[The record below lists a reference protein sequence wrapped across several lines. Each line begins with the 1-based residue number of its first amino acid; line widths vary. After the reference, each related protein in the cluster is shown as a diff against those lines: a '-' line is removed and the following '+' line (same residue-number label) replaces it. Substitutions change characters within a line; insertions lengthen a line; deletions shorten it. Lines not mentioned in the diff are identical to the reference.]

1 MRVRSVLLRK
11 ISMIGLVCGM
21 FIFPGCSQKDI
32 SNEYV
37 KLGNYKGIEISK
49 GEPETISEE
58 RVENQ
63 LSMNA
68 GFDQELYVDTKRKT
82 VKDSDRIII
91 DLTEKINGEEI
102 TTQDMNVPVGSEHL
116 AEGFREQVKGHSV
129 GDTFEVDGIYT
140 VTIKSIQEVNPS
152 FQEEKARI
160 REEMEKEAQEAWLQ
174 EQFQQIESY
183 LLEHTEV
190 IKKPE
195 ESQEVIDIILQAIA
209 KKEKLELTDEKFTKK
224 GYEYGGDDKEQ
235 DMGAGLNEK
244 EQEIALQNEVVI
256 EWLLKNA
263 KEKK

>member
-1 MRVRSVLLRK
+1 MRVSSVLLRK
-11 ISMIGLVCGM
+11 ISMVGLVCGL
-21 FIFPGCSQKDI
+21 FIFPGCNQKDI

-37 KLGNYKGIEISK
+37 KLGNYKGIEINK

-63 LSMNA
+63 FSMNA

-160 REEMEKEAQEAWLQ
+160 REEMEKEAQETWRQ

-195 ESQEVIDIILQAIA
+195 EGQEVIDIILEAIA
-209 KKEKLELTDEKFTKK
+209 KKEKLELTDEKYTKK
-224 GYEYGGDDKEQ
+224 AYEYGGNDEEQ
-235 DMGAGLNEK
+235 AMGAGLNEK
-244 EQEIALQNEVVI
+244 EQKIALQNEVVM

>member
-58 RVENQ
+58 RVEN
-63 LSMNA
+63 LFSMNA
-68 GFDQELYVDTKRKT
+68 GFDQELYVDTKRKK
-82 VKDSDRIII
+82 VKDGDRIII

-102 TTQDMNVPVGSEHL
+102 TRQDMNVPVGSEHL

-140 VTIKSIQEVNPS
+140 VTIKSILEVNPS

-160 REEMEKEAQEAWLQ
+160 REEMEKEAQETWRQ

-190 IKKPE
+190 IKEPE
-195 ESQEVIDIILQAIA
+195 EGQEVIDLILGAIA
-209 KKEKLELTDEKFTKK
+209 KKEKLELTDEKFTNKA
-224 GYEYGGDDKEQ
+224 YEYGGDDKER
-235 DMGAGLNEK
+235 DMGARLNEK
-244 EQEIALQNEVVI
+244 EQEIALQNEVVM

-263 KEKK
+263 KDKK

>member
-1 MRVRSVLLRK
+1 MRVSSVLLRK
-11 ISMIGLVCGM
+11 ISMVGLVCGL

-49 GEPETISEE
+49 GELETISEE

-63 LSMNA
+63 FSMNA

-82 VKDSDRIII
+82 VKDGDRIII

-102 TTQDMNVPVGSEHL
+102 TRQDMNVPVGSEHL

-129 GDTFEVDGIYT
+129 GDTFEVDGLYT

-152 FQEEKARI
+152 LQEEKAKI
-160 REEMEKEAQEAWLQ
+160 REGLEKEAQETWRQ
-174 EQFQQIESY
+174 KQFQQIESY

-195 ESQEVIDIILQAIA
+195 EGQEVIDLILGAIA
-209 KKEKLELTDEKFTKK
+209 KKEKLELSNEEHTKK
-224 GYEYGGDDKEQ
+224 AGENGGNGQEQ
-235 DMGAGLNEK
+235 SRETGLNK
-244 EQEIALQNEVVI
+244 NEQEIALQNEVVM

>member
-1 MRVRSVLLRK
+1 MRVSSVLLRK
-11 ISMIGLVCGM
+11 ISMVGLVCGL

-49 GEPETISEE
+49 GELETISEE

-63 LSMNA
+63 FSMNA

-82 VKDSDRIII
+82 VKDGDRIII

-102 TTQDMNVPVGSEHL
+102 TRQDMNVPVGSEHL
-116 AEGFREQVKGHSV
+116 SEGFREQVKGHSV
-129 GDTFEVDGIYT
+129 GDTFEVDGLYT
-140 VTIKSIQEVNPS
+140 ITIKSIQEVNPS
-152 FQEEKARI
+152 LQEEKAKI
-160 REEMEKEAQEAWLQ
+160 REGLEKEAQETWRQKQL
-174 EQFQQIESY
+174 QQIESY

-195 ESQEVIDIILQAIA
+195 EGQEVIDLILGAIA
-209 KKEKLELTDEKFTKK
+209 KKEKLELSNEEHTKK
-224 GYEYGGDDKEQ
+224 AGENGSNGQEQ
-235 DMGAGLNEK
+235 SRETGLNK
-244 EQEIALQNEVVI
+244 NEQEIALQNEVVM